1 MMDSYFKE
9 VTLLIQNKKFSEAI
23 ISLNNLSDNA
33 KKNPNYFFLKGLSYL
48 YLGEINNSIENFTST
63 INLNK
68 NNPTFYFYRG
78 FAYSKINEFKKTI
91 EDYKRA
97 ISLKPNTAEFYN
109 NLAGIYYTIGENEK
123 SIENYIKSIE
133 LNKNLKQPL
142 NGLLNVL
149 SQTQESKIEGSN
161 LISAHNDLKKIQIQ
175 YSEDE
180 FIDDLHVKKLL
191 DDTNKAIDENIGHIE
206 FDKVQTYRE
215 QQLPPH
221 CDRHKQ
227 IFNKANI
234 IPKHCFGCYKIQIE
248 VANVVELIKLY
259 IVFDKIK
266 FQSNNSRKCMIELRP
281 GVSGDYK
288 GLIFSDSI
296 EESNLIIKDLTHILK
311 KNFNK
316 DLKCKIKR
324 GCSEYYVKY
333 PDYNRIDDEAMKYNE
348 KWEEYEK
355 EFDEKNPDLIFDKK
369 SNPTLEGIS
378 LFDAMVFR
386 NWLAFAKMNGD
397 ESYKTISDQVF
408 RSKFVEKHLE
418 LKQKKN

>member
-1 MMDSYFKE
+1 MDDYIKE
-9 VTLLIQNKKFSEAI
+9 VTLLIQKKKFSEAVNY
-23 ISLNNLSDNA
+23 LNNLSGIV

-48 YLGEINNSIENFTST
+48 YLSENNYAIDNFSSA

-78 FAYSKINEFKKTI
+78 FTYSKINEFEKTI
-91 EDYKRA
+91 EDYKKA
-97 ISLKPNTAEFYN
+97 ISLKPDAAEFYN

-123 SIENYIKSIE
+123 SIQNYVKSIE

-149 SQTQESKIEGSN
+149 SQTKDSKIEGSN
-161 LISAHNDLKKIQIQ
+161 IISAHNDLKKIQIQ
-175 YSEDE
+175 YSENK
-180 FIDDLHVKKLL
+180 FIDDLQVKKILN
-191 DDTNKAIDENIGHIE
+191 DTNKAIDKNISDIE

-215 QQLPPH
+215 QKLPPH
-221 CDRHKQ
+221 CNRHKK
-227 IFNKANI
+227 IFNEANI

-248 VANVVELIKLY
+248 VSNVVELIKLY

-266 FQSNNSRKCMIELRP
+266 LKSNNSRKCMIELRP

-288 GLIFSDSI
+288 GLIFSNSI
-296 EESNLIIKDLTHILK
+296 EESNQILK
-311 KNFNK
+311 DITYILKNNLNK

-333 PDYNRIDDEAMKYNE
+333 PDYNRIDNEAMKYDE
-348 KWEEYEK
+348 KWKGYEK
-355 EFDEKNPDLIFDKK
+355 KFDEKNPDLIFDKK

-397 ESYKTISDQVF
+397 ESYKNVSDQVF
-408 RSKFVEKHLE
+408 YSKFVEKHIE

>member
-1 MMDSYFKE
+1 MDSYIKE
-9 VTLLIQNKKFSEAI
+9 ATLLIQKKKFSEAI
-23 ISLNNLSDNA
+23 TYLNNLSNDV
-33 KKNPNYFFLKGLSYL
+33 KKNSNFFFLKGLSYL
-48 YLGEINNSIENFTST
+48 YLGENNYSVDNFST
-63 INLNK
+63 AINLSK

-78 FAYSKINEFKKTI
+78 FTYSKINEFEKTI
-91 EDYKRA
+91 EDYKKA
-97 ISLKPNTAEFYN
+97 ISLKPNAAEFYN
-109 NLAGIYYTIGENEK
+109 NLAGIYYTIGENEE
-123 SIENYIKSIE
+123 SIKNYIKSIE
-133 LNKNLKQPL
+133 LNKKLKQPL

-149 SQTQESKIEGSN
+149 SQTKESKIEGSN

-175 YSEDE
+175 YSENK
-180 FIDDLHVKKLL
+180 FIDDFEVKKLL
-191 DDTNKAIDENIGHIE
+191 NDANKAIEKNIGNIE

-221 CDRHKQ
+221 CNRHKK
-227 IFNKANI
+227 IFNEANI

-248 VANVVELIKLY
+248 VSNVVELFKLY

-288 GLIFSDSI
+288 GLIFSNSI

-316 DLKCKIKR
+316 DLNCKIKR

-333 PDYNRIDDEAMKYNE
+333 PDYNRIDKEAMRYNE
-348 KWEEYEK
+348 KWEKYEK
-355 EFDEKNPDLIFDKK
+355 EFDEKNPDLIFDKQ

-386 NWLAFAKMNGD
+386 NWIAFAKMNGD
-397 ESYKTISDQVF
+397 ESYKNVSDQVF
-408 RSKFVEKHLE
+408 YSKFVEKHLE
-418 LKQKKN
+418 LKRKKN